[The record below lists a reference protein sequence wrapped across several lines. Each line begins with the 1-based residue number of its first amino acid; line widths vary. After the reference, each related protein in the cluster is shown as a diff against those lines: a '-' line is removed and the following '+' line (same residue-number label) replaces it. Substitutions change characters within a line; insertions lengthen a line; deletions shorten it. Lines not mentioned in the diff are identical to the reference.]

1 MNRANRAV
9 IQILAP
15 RALAILF
22 LMCLIVAAAGIA
34 VAQDMTTSR
43 IEHADKE
50 PQNWLTFYGNY
61 RGWSYSP
68 LNQITRE
75 NVKGIVPI
83 WAFPA
88 GFPTGAAGLRPG
100 LEAAPLVVDGVLY
113 LEGMQNNVYAV
124 EAATGRS
131 IWTYEYKWPEVKT
144 FSIRG
149 ARGIAYGDGRIYMGT
164 QDNHVVAL
172 DAKTGAEVWNIHVEE
187 NSDCQCR
194 ITAAPL
200 FVKGKVITGNAG
212 SGYQALRGHI
222 NAYDAKTGALVWHF
236 EAIPAPGNGRWRNLV
251 HRHVRSGNESALLGY
266 GRSDSNQWNTAPWSQ
281 SIHRFAAGARRRY
294 RKIEMVFPGDS
305 ARLVRL

>member
-1 MNRANRAV
+1 MNSKLRIAKHLLVAHGC
-9 IQILAP
+9 A
-15 RALAILF
+15 AIL
-22 LMCLIVAAAGIA
+22 LLSVHLGAAGGAAAQDETTARIA
-34 VAQDMTTSR
+34 
-43 IEHADKE
+43 HADKE

-75 NVKGIVPI
+75 NVKNLVPV

-88 GFPTGAAGLRPG
+88 GFPTGTAGLRPG

-124 EAATGRS
+124 EADTGRQL
-131 IWTYEYKWPEVKT
+131 WTYEYKWPEVKT

-149 ARGIAYGDGRIYMGT
+149 ARGLAFGDGRIYMGT

-187 NSDCQCR
+187 NSECQCR

-200 FVKGKVITGNAG
+200 YVKGKVITGNAG
-212 SGYQALRGHI
+212 SG
-222 NAYDAKTGALVWHF
+222 
-236 EAIPAPGNGRWRNLV
+236 
-251 HRHVRSGNESALLGY
+251 
-266 GRSDSNQWNTAPWSQ
+266 
-281 SIHRFAAGARRRY
+281 
-294 RKIEMVFPGDS
+294 
-305 ARLVRL
+305 

>member
-1 MNRANRAV
+1 MNRVHGTVRNLLATRACSV
-9 IQILAP
+9 
-15 RALAILF
+15 LF
-22 LMCLIVAAAGIA
+22 LLCLNLGAAGVA
-34 VAQDMTTSR
+34 SAQDATTSR
-43 IEHADKE
+43 IEHADRE

-75 NVKGIVPI
+75 NVKNIVPV

-88 GFPTGAAGLRPG
+88 GFPTGTAGLRPG

-149 ARGIAYGDGRIYMGT
+149 ARGIAFGDGRIYMGT

-187 NSDCQCR
+187 NSD
-194 ITAAPL
+194 
-200 FVKGKVITGNAG
+200 
-212 SGYQALRGHI
+212 
-222 NAYDAKTGALVWHF
+222 
-236 EAIPAPGNGRWRNLV
+236 
-251 HRHVRSGNESALLGY
+251 
-266 GRSDSNQWNTAPWSQ
+266 
-281 SIHRFAAGARRRY
+281 
-294 RKIEMVFPGDS
+294 
-305 ARLVRL
+305 

>member
-1 MNRANRAV
+1 MNRPRRTAEHFFIERASSF
-9 IQILAP
+9 
-15 RALAILF
+15 LF
-22 LMCLIVAAAGIA
+22 SLCLMFGAVGAAT
-34 VAQDMTTSR
+34 AQDASTSR

-75 NVKGIVPI
+75 NVKNIVPV

-88 GFPTGAAGLRPG
+88 GFPTGTAGLRPG

-149 ARGIAYGDGRIYMGT
+149 ARGIAYGDGRIYMG
-164 QDNHVVAL
+164 D
-172 DAKTGAEVWNIHVEE
+172 
-187 NSDCQCR
+187 R
-194 ITAAPL
+194 
-200 FVKGKVITGNAG
+200 
-212 SGYQALRGHI
+212 
-222 NAYDAKTGALVWHF
+222 
-236 EAIPAPGNGRWRNLV
+236 
-251 HRHVRSGNESALLGY
+251 
-266 GRSDSNQWNTAPWSQ
+266 
-281 SIHRFAAGARRRY
+281 
-294 RKIEMVFPGDS
+294 
-305 ARLVRL
+305 